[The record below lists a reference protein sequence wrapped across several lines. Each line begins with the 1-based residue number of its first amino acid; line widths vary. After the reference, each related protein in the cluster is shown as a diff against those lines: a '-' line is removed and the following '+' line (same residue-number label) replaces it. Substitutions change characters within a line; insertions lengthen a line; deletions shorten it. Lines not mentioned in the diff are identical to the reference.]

1 MSFEN
6 WERGTRNASGAKVR
20 TYASDLPRLRMSTPR
35 SGYVPF
41 QYEKAYGVK
50 NAVGIRMVQ
59 KCTQAKIPA
68 WSRKNDFAA
77 IHAATGRKLPE
88 NVAAALFVAIAMP
101 TSKRAVRNRRH
112 AINVLRD
119 FCAGEN
125 HRATQ
130 AAIKTFNRAYA
141 TVKVCGENAA
151 TPATVAIL
159 IDGIRK
165 AGFAIKR
172 PTGKV
177 YF

>member
-20 TYASDLPRLRMSTPR
+20 TYASDLPKLRLSTPR

-50 NAVGIRMVQ
+50 NAVGIRMVE
-59 KCTQAKIPA
+59 KCTPAKVPD

-88 NVAAALFVAIAMP
+88 DVAAALFVAIAMP

-172 PTGKV
+172 PAGKV

>member
-1 MSFEN
+1 MMEN
-6 WERGTRNASGAKVR
+6 WEQGTRNRSGAKVR
-20 TYASDLPRLRMSTPR
+20 TYASDLPRCRMSTPR

-50 NAVGIRMVQ
+50 NAVGIRMVA
-59 KCTQAKIPA
+59 KCTPAKIPA

-77 IHAATGRKLPE
+77 VHAATGRRMPE

-112 AINVLRD
+112 AINTLRD

-130 AAIKTFNRAYA
+130 SAMIAFNRDYT

-151 TPATVAIL
+151 TPATVMILVDGLRRAGYAIV
-159 IDGIRK
+159 K
-165 AGFAIKR
+165 PAR
-172 PTGKV
+172 PV
-177 YF
+177 SF

>member
-1 MSFEN
+1 MMEN
-6 WERGTRNASGAKVR
+6 WECGTRNASGAKVR

-77 IHAATGRKLPE
+77 VHAAIGRKLPE

-101 TSKRAVRNRRH
+101 TSKRGVRNRRH

-119 FCAGEN
+119 FCANEN

-130 AAIKTFNRAYA
+130 SAMIAFNRDYA
-141 TVKVCGENAA
+141 TEKVCGENAA
-151 TPATVAIL
+151 TPATVKIL
-159 IDGIRK
+159 IDAIRK

-172 PTGKV
+172 PAGKV

>member
-1 MSFEN
+1 MMEN
-6 WERGTRNASGAKVR
+6 WECGTRNASGAKVR

-59 KCTQAKIPA
+59 KCTQAKI
-68 WSRKNDFAA
+68 AA
-77 IHAATGRKLPE
+77 VHAATGRKLPE

-101 TSKRAVRNRRH
+101 TSKRGVRNRRH

-119 FCAGEN
+119 FCANEN

-130 AAIKTFNRAYA
+130 AATKAFNRAYA
-141 TVKVCGENAA
+141 TVKVAGENAA

-172 PTGKV
+172 PAGKV

>member
-1 MSFEN
+1 MMKN
-6 WERGTRNASGAKVR
+6 WECGTRNASGAKVR
-20 TYASDLPRLRMSTPR
+20 TYASDLPRLRMSTPQ
-35 SGYVPF
+35 SGFVPF

-50 NAVGIRMVQ
+50 NAVGIRMVA
-59 KCTQAKIPA
+59 KCTPAKVPA

-88 NVAAALFVAIAMP
+88 DVAAALFVAIAMP

-130 AAIKTFNRAYA
+130 SAMIAFNRDYA
-141 TVKVCGENAA
+141 TVKIAGENAA
-151 TPATVAIL
+151 TPATVMILVDGLRRAGYAIV
-159 IDGIRK
+159 K
-165 AGFAIKR
+165 PAR
-172 PTGKV
+172 PV
-177 YF
+177 SF

>member
-50 NAVGIRMVQ
+50 NAVGIRMVE
-59 KCTQAKIPA
+59 KCTPAKIPA
-68 WSRKNDFAA
+68 WSRKNDFASV
-77 IHAATGRKLPE
+77 HAATGRKLPE
-88 NVAAALFVAIAMP
+88 NVAAALFVAITFPA
-101 TSKRAVRNRRH
+101 SKRAVRNRRH

-119 FCAGEN
+119 FCANEN

-130 AAIKTFNRAYA
+130 SAMVAFNRDYA

-151 TPATVAIL
+151 TPATVKIL
-159 IDGIRK
+159 VDGIRK

-172 PTGKV
+172 PAGKV

>member
-1 MSFEN
+1 MMEN
-6 WERGTRNASGAKVR
+6 WEQGTRNRSGAKVR
-20 TYASDLPRLRMSTPR
+20 TYASDLPRCRMSKPR

-50 NAVGIRMVQ
+50 NAVGIRMVE
-59 KCTQAKIPA
+59 KATLAKIPA

-77 IHAATGRKLPE
+77 VHAATGRRMPE

-130 AAIKTFNRAYA
+130 SAVAAFNRDYA

-159 IDGIRK
+159 VEAIRK
-165 AGFAIKR
+165 AGFAIRK
-172 PTGKV
+172 PAGKV

>member
-1 MSFEN
+1 MMEN
-6 WERGTRNASGAKVR
+6 WECGTRNASGAKVR

-88 NVAAALFVAIAMP
+88 DVAAALFVAIAMP

-130 AAIKTFNRAYA
+130 AAIKTFTRAYA

-159 IDGIRK
+159 VDGIRK
-165 AGFAIKR
+165 AGFAIKK
-172 PTGKV
+172 PAGEV

>member
-1 MSFEN
+1 MMEN

-35 SGYVPF
+35 SGFVPF

-50 NAVGIRMVQ
+50 NAVGIRMVA
-59 KCTQAKIPA
+59 KCTPAKIPA

-165 AGFAIKR
+165 AGFVIKR

>member
-50 NAVGIRMVQ
+50 NAVGIRMVE
-59 KCTQAKIPA
+59 KCTPAKIPA
-68 WSRKNDFAA
+68 WSRKNDFASV
-77 IHAATGRKLPE
+77 HAATGRKLPE
-88 NVAAALFVAIAMP
+88 NVTAALLVAIVMP
-101 TSKRAVRNRRH
+101 TSKRGVRNRRH
-112 AINVLRD
+112 AINVLRN

-125 HRATQ
+125 HRVTQ
-130 AAIKTFNRAYA
+130 SAMIAFNRDYA
-141 TVKVCGENAA
+141 TVKIAGENAA
-151 TPATVAIL
+151 TPATVNIL
-159 IDGIRK
+159 VDAIRK
-165 AGFAIKR
+165 AGFAIRK

>member
-1 MSFEN
+1 MMEN
-6 WERGTRNASGAKVR
+6 WECGTRNASGAKVR

-77 IHAATGRKLPE
+77 VHAATGRKLPE
-88 NVAAALFVAIAMP
+88 DVAAALFVAIAMP

-130 AAIKTFNRAYA
+130 AAIKTFTRAYA

-165 AGFAIKR
+165 AGFAIKK
-172 PTGKV
+172 PAGKV

>member
-1 MSFEN
+1 MMEN
-6 WERGTRNASGAKVR
+6 WECGTRNASGAKVR

-77 IHAATGRKLPE
+77 VHAATGRKLPE

-119 FCAGEN
+119 FCVGEN

-130 AAIKTFNRAYA
+130 AAIKTFTRAYE

-172 PTGKV
+172 PAGKV

>member
-1 MSFEN
+1 MMEN
-6 WERGTRNASGAKVR
+6 WECGTRNASGAKVR

-88 NVAAALFVAIAMP
+88 NVAAALFVAITFPA
-101 TSKRAVRNRRH
+101 SKRAVRNRRH
-112 AINVLRD
+112 AINTLLD

-130 AAIKTFNRAYA
+130 DATKTFNRDYA

-159 IDGIRK
+159 VDGIRK

-172 PTGKV
+172 PAGKV

>member
-1 MSFEN
+1 MMEN
-6 WERGTRNASGAKVR
+6 WECGTRNASGAKVR

-35 SGYVPF
+35 SGFVPF

-50 NAVGIRMVQ
+50 NAVGIRMVA
-59 KCTQAKIPA
+59 KCTPAKVPA

-101 TSKRAVRNRRH
+101 TSKRGVRNRRH

-119 FCAGEN
+119 FCANEN

-130 AAIKTFNRAYA
+130 SAMIAFNRDYA

-151 TPATVAIL
+151 TPATVKIL
-159 IDGIRK
+159 IDAIRK

-172 PTGKV
+172 PAGKV

>member
-1 MSFEN
+1 
-6 WERGTRNASGAKVR
+6 
-20 TYASDLPRLRMSTPR
+20 MSTPR
-35 SGYVPF
+35 GGFVPY
-41 QYEKAYGVK
+41 QYETAYRVK

-77 IHAATGRKLPE
+77 VHAATGRKLPE

-101 TSKRAVRNRRH
+101 ASKRGVRNRRH

-130 AAIKTFNRAYA
+130 AAIKTFNRAYT

-172 PTGKV
+172 PAGKV

>member
-1 MSFEN
+1 MMEN

-20 TYASDLPRLRMSTPR
+20 TYASELPQCRMSTPR
-35 SGYVPF
+35 GGYVPF

-50 NAVGIRMVQ
+50 NAVGIRMVE
-59 KCTQAKIPA
+59 KCTPAKT
-68 WSRKNDFAA
+68 RKVCN
-77 IHAATGRKLPE
+77 HATECGRKLPE

-101 TSKRAVRNRRH
+101 TSKRSVRNRRH

-119 FCAGEN
+119 FCASEN

-130 AAIKTFNRAYA
+130 AAMITFNREYE

-151 TPATVAIL
+151 TPATVAIM
-159 IDGIRK
+159 IDAIRK
-165 AGFAIKR
+165 AGFAIRK
-172 PTGKV
+172 PAGKV

>member
-1 MSFEN
+1 MMEN

-130 AAIKTFNRAYA
+130 AAIKTFTRAYA

-172 PTGKV
+172 PAGKV

>member
-6 WERGTRNASGAKVR
+6 WERGVRNASGAKVR

-77 IHAATGRKLPE
+77 VHAATGRKLPE

-101 TSKRAVRNRRH
+101 TSKRGVRNRRH

-119 FCAGEN
+119 FCANEN

-130 AAIKTFNRAYA
+130 SAMIAFNRDYA
-141 TVKVCGENAA
+141 TEKVCGENAA

-159 IDGIRK
+159 VDGIRK

-172 PTGKV
+172 PAGKV

>member
-1 MSFEN
+1 MMEN

-35 SGYVPF
+35 SGFVPF

-50 NAVGIRMVQ
+50 NAVGIRMVA
-59 KCTQAKIPA
+59 KCTPAKVPA

-112 AINVLRD
+112 AINTLRD

-130 AAIKTFNRAYA
+130 SAVAAFNRDYA

-151 TPATVAIL
+151 TPATVKIL
-159 IDGIRK
+159 IDAIRK

-172 PTGKV
+172 PAGKV

>member
-1 MSFEN
+1 MMEN

-20 TYASDLPRLRMSTPR
+20 TYASDLPRCRMSTPR

-50 NAVGIRMVQ
+50 NAVGIRMVE
-59 KCTQAKIPA
+59 KATLAKIPA

-77 IHAATGRKLPE
+77 VHAATGRKLPE

-130 AAIKTFNRAYA
+130 SAMIAFNRDYA

-151 TPATVAIL
+151 TPATVMILVDGLRRAGYAIV
-159 IDGIRK
+159 K
-165 AGFAIKR
+165 PAR
-172 PTGKV
+172 PV
-177 YF
+177 SF

>member
-20 TYASDLPRLRMSTPR
+20 TYTSDLPRLRMSTPR
-35 SGYVPF
+35 SGFVPF

-50 NAVGIRMVQ
+50 NAVGFRMAE

-77 IHAATGRKLPE
+77 VHAATGRKLPE

-119 FCAGEN
+119 FCTGEN

-130 AAIKTFNRAYA
+130 AAMIAFSRDYA

-159 IDGIRK
+159 VDGLRR
-165 AGFAIKR
+165 AGYAIVKPAR
-172 PTGKV
+172 PAS
-177 YF
+177 F

>member
-1 MSFEN
+1 MMEN

-35 SGYVPF
+35 SGYTPF

-50 NAVGIRMVQ
+50 NAVGIRMVE
-59 KCTQAKIPA
+59 KCTPAKVPD

-77 IHAATGRKLPE
+77 VHAATGRKLPE
-88 NVAAALFVAIAMP
+88 DVAAALFVAIAMP

-119 FCAGEN
+119 FCAEGN

-130 AAIKTFNRAYA
+130 AAIKTFTRAYA

-172 PTGKV
+172 PAGKV

>member
-1 MSFEN
+1 MMEN
-6 WERGTRNASGAKVR
+6 WECGTRNASGAKVR
-20 TYASDLPRLRMSTPR
+20 TYASDLPRLRMSTPQ
-35 SGYVPF
+35 SGFVPF

-50 NAVGIRMVQ
+50 NAVGIRMVA
-59 KCTQAKIPA
+59 KCTPAKVPA

-88 NVAAALFVAIAMP
+88 DVAAALFVAIAMP

-130 AAIKTFNRAYA
+130 SAMIAFNRDYA
-141 TVKVCGENAA
+141 IVKIAGENAA
-151 TPATVAIL
+151 TPATVMILVDGLRRAGYAIV
-159 IDGIRK
+159 K
-165 AGFAIKR
+165 PAR
-172 PTGKV
+172 PV
-177 YF
+177 SF

>member
-1 MSFEN
+1 MMEN
-6 WERGTRNASGAKVR
+6 WECGTRNASGAKVR

-41 QYEKAYGVK
+41 QYEKAHGVK

-77 IHAATGRKLPE
+77 VHAATGRKLPE

-130 AAIKTFNRAYA
+130 AAIKTFTRAYA

>member
-1 MSFEN
+1 MMEN
-6 WERGTRNASGAKVR
+6 WECGTRNASGAKVR
-20 TYASDLPRLRMSTPR
+20 TYASDLPRLRMSTPQ
-35 SGYVPF
+35 SGFVPF

-50 NAVGIRMVQ
+50 NAVGIRMVA
-59 KCTQAKIPA
+59 KCTPAKVPA

-88 NVAAALFVAIAMP
+88 DVAAALFVAIAMP

-130 AAIKTFNRAYA
+130 SAMIAFNHDYA
-141 TVKVCGENAA
+141 TVKIAGENAA
-151 TPATVAIL
+151 TPATVMILVDGLRRAGYAIV
-159 IDGIRK
+159 K
-165 AGFAIKR
+165 PAR
-172 PTGKV
+172 PV
-177 YF
+177 SF

>member
-1 MSFEN
+1 MMEN
-6 WERGTRNASGAKVR
+6 WECGTRNASGAKVR

-77 IHAATGRKLPE
+77 VHAATGRKLPE
-88 NVAAALFVAIAMP
+88 NVAAALFVAITFPA
-101 TSKRAVRNRRH
+101 SKRAVRNRRH
-112 AINVLRD
+112 AINTLLD

-130 AAIKTFNRAYA
+130 DATKTFNRDYA

-159 IDGIRK
+159 VDGIRK

-172 PTGKV
+172 PAGKV

>member
-1 MSFEN
+1 MMEN
-6 WERGTRNASGAKVR
+6 WECGTRNASGAKVR

-68 WSRKNDFAA
+68 WPRKNDFAA
-77 IHAATGRKLPE
+77 VHAATGRKLPE

-101 TSKRAVRNRRH
+101 TSKRGVRNRRH

-119 FCAGEN
+119 FCANEN

-130 AAIKTFNRAYA
+130 AATKAFNRAYA
-141 TVKVCGENAA
+141 TVKVAGENAA

-172 PTGKV
+172 PAGKV
-177 YF
+177 YL

>member
-1 MSFEN
+1 MMEN

-35 SGYVPF
+35 SGFVPF

-50 NAVGIRMVQ
+50 NAVGIRMVA
-59 KCTQAKIPA
+59 KCTPAKIPA
-68 WSRKNDFAA
+68 WSHKNDFAA

-130 AAIKTFNRAYA
+130 SAMIAFNRDYA

-159 IDGIRK
+159 IDGIRE

-172 PTGKV
+172 PAGKV

>member
-1 MSFEN
+1 MMEN

-59 KCTQAKIPA
+59 KCTQAKVPA

-77 IHAATGRKLPE
+77 VHAATGRKLPE
-88 NVAAALFVAIAMP
+88 NVAAALFVAITFPA
-101 TSKRAVRNRRH
+101 SKRAVRNRRH

-119 FCAGEN
+119 FCASEN

-130 AAIKTFNRAYA
+130 AATKAFNRDYA
-141 TVKVCGENAA
+141 TVKIAGENAV

-159 IDGIRK
+159 VDGIRK

-172 PTGKV
+172 PAGKV

>member
-6 WERGTRNASGAKVR
+6 WERGTRNISGAKVR
-20 TYASDLPRLRMSTPR
+20 TYASELPRLRMSTPR
-35 SGYVPF
+35 GGFVPY

-50 NAVGIRMVQ
+50 NAVGIRMGE

-88 NVAAALFVAIAMP
+88 DVAAALFVAIAMP

-130 AAIKTFNRAYA
+130 AAIKTFTRAYA

-172 PTGKV
+172 PAGKV

>member
-1 MSFEN
+1 MMEN
-6 WERGTRNASGAKVR
+6 WEHGTRNASGAKVR

-50 NAVGIRMVQ
+50 NAVGIRMVE
-59 KCTQAKIPA
+59 KCTPAKVG
-68 WSRKNDFAA
+68 KVYN
-77 IHAATGRKLPE
+77 HATDCGRKLPE
-88 NVAAALFVAIAMP
+88 NVAAALFVAIVMP
-101 TSKRAVRNRRH
+101 TSKRGVRNRRH
-112 AINVLRD
+112 AINVLRN

-130 AAIKTFNRAYA
+130 AATVAFNRDYT

-151 TPATVAIL
+151 TPATVKILVNAI
-159 IDGIRK
+159 RM
-165 AGFAIKR
+165 AGYAIKK
-172 PTGKV
+172 PAGKV

>member
-1 MSFEN
+1 MMEN
-6 WERGTRNASGAKVR
+6 WEQGTRNRSGAKVR
-20 TYASDLPRLRMSTPR
+20 TYASDLPRLRMSTPQ
-35 SGYVPF
+35 SGFVPF

-50 NAVGIRMVQ
+50 NAVGIRMVA
-59 KCTQAKIPA
+59 KCTPAKIPA

-88 NVAAALFVAIAMP
+88 NVAAALFVAITFPA
-101 TSKRAVRNRRH
+101 SKRAVRNRRH

-130 AAIKTFNRAYA
+130 SAMIAFNRDYA

-151 TPATVAIL
+151 TPATVMILVDGLRRDGYAIV
-159 IDGIRK
+159 K
-165 AGFAIKR
+165 PAR
-172 PTGKV
+172 PV
-177 YF
+177 SF

>member
-1 MSFEN
+1 MMEN
-6 WERGTRNASGAKVR
+6 WECGTRNASGAKVR

-68 WSRKNDFAA
+68 WSRKNDIAA
-77 IHAATGRKLPE
+77 VHAATGRKLPE

-101 TSKRAVRNRRH
+101 TSKRGVRNRRH

-141 TVKVCGENAA
+141 TVKVAGENAA

-159 IDGIRK
+159 VDGIRK
-165 AGFAIKR
+165 AGFAIKK
-172 PTGKV
+172 PAGKV

>member
-6 WERGTRNASGAKVR
+6 WERGVRNASGAKVR
-20 TYASDLPRLRMSTPR
+20 TYASDLPKLRLSTPR

-50 NAVGIRMVQ
+50 NAVGIRMVE
-59 KCTQAKIPA
+59 KCTPAKA
-68 WSRKNDFAA
+68 RKVYNDAT
-77 IHAATGRKLPE
+77 ATGRKLPE

-172 PTGKV
+172 PAGKV

>member
-1 MSFEN
+1 MMEN
-6 WERGTRNASGAKVR
+6 WECGTRNASGAKVR

-101 TSKRAVRNRRH
+101 TSKRGVRNRRH

-172 PTGKV
+172 PAGKV

>member
-6 WERGTRNASGAKVR
+6 WERGTRNISGAKVR
-20 TYASDLPRLRMSTPR
+20 TYASELPRLRMSTPR
-35 SGYVPF
+35 GGFVPY

-50 NAVGIRMVQ
+50 NAVGIRMVE

-77 IHAATGRKLPE
+77 IHVATGRKLPE
-88 NVAAALFVAIAMP
+88 DVAAALFVAITFPA
-101 TSKRAVRNRRH
+101 SKRAVRNRRH

-130 AAIKTFNRAYA
+130 TAIKTFNRAYA
-141 TVKVCGENAA
+141 TVKVAGENAA
-151 TPATVAIL
+151 TPAAVSIL
-159 IDGIRK
+159 VDGIRK
-165 AGFAIKR
+165 AGFVIRK
-172 PTGKV
+172 PVDKV

>member
-1 MSFEN
+1 MMEN
-6 WERGTRNASGAKVR
+6 WEQGTRNRSGAKVR
-20 TYASDLPRLRMSTPR
+20 TYASDLPRCRMSTPR

-50 NAVGIRMVQ
+50 NAVGIRMVE
-59 KCTQAKIPA
+59 KATLAKIPA

-77 IHAATGRKLPE
+77 VHAATGRKLPE
-88 NVAAALFVAIAMP
+88 DVAAALFVAITFP
-101 TSKRAVRNRRH
+101 TSKRGVRNRRH
-112 AINVLRD
+112 AINTLRD

-159 IDGIRK
+159 VDGIRK
-165 AGFAIKR
+165 AGFAIRK
-172 PTGKV
+172 PAGKV
-177 YF
+177 CF

>member
-1 MSFEN
+1 MMEN

-20 TYASDLPRLRMSTPR
+20 TYTSDLPRLRMSTPR
-35 SGYVPF
+35 SGFVPF

-50 NAVGIRMVQ
+50 NAVGIRMVE
-59 KCTQAKIPA
+59 KATLAKIPA

-77 IHAATGRKLPE
+77 VHAATGRKLPE
-88 NVAAALFVAIAMP
+88 NIAAALFVAIAMP
-101 TSKRAVRNRRH
+101 TSKRGVRNRRH

-130 AAIKTFNRAYA
+130 SAMVAFNRDYA

-151 TPATVAIL
+151 TPATVMILVDGLRRAGYAIV
-159 IDGIRK
+159 
-165 AGFAIKR
+165 R
-172 PTGKV
+172 PARPV
-177 YF
+177 SF